1 MLYMLKEAEKKKKK
15 NQMAQFSI
23 KVNLKGQISP

>member
-1 MLYMLKEAEKKKKK
+1 MLYMLKEAEKK

-23 KVNLKGQISP
+23 KVNLKGQISS